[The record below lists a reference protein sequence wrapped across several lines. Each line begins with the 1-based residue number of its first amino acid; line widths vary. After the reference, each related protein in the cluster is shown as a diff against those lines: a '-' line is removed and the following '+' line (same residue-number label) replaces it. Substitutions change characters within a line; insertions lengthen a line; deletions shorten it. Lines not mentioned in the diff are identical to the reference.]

1 MKDNVKE
8 ITQMSDNGIQFL
20 IREEGLILKP
30 YKDSVGIPTI
40 GVGMTYYPDSGRKVQ
55 MTDPELTADRAI
67 KYFREMLKIYE
78 LGVYAVTRDDIT
90 ANQFDALTSLTYNI
104 GVAGF
109 KASSLLKRVNAN
121 LNDPEIAKAFLAY
134 SNARID
140 GIKRPVLLGRR
151 KREADLYFS
160 KDVNGSLV
168 QHHAYTNQVKYMQS
182 KLGLT
187 PDGIFGLRTK
197 AMLIKF
203 QKLHGLIADGIPGP
217 QTLTKLNELY
227 GTGTT

>member
-1 MKDNVKE
+1 MKGNVKE

-20 IREEGLILKP
+20 IREEGLVRQP

-55 MTDPELTADRAI
+55 MTDPELTTDGAI

-78 LGVYAVTRDDIT
+78 LGVYAVTRDDIN
-90 ANQFDALTSLTYNI
+90 ANQFDALTSFTYNI
-104 GVAGF
+104 GVASF

-160 KDVNGSLV
+160 KDVNGSLIRH
-168 QHHAYTNQVKYMQS
+168 QAYTSQVKYMQS

-187 PDGIFGLRTK
+187 PDGIFGVRTRAK
-197 AMLIKF
+197 LIEF

-217 QTLTKLNELY
+217 QTLTKLYEL
-227 GTGTT
+227 